1 MRSPMIVLLFLC
13 LGSGVLVAG
22 SAEAQ
27 TLSEAQELR
36 PDAALTAVRVSM
48 LTAQVFDLSTTT
60 YGIGAGVVT
69 EANPLMRWAADEP
82 IGLAAM
88 KLGSAAALD
97 WSVRTLAR
105 RGKRKTALM
114 LGIGLAA
121 STFVVSAH
129 NMREIRQAQQGRPPR

>member
-13 LGSGVLVAG
+13 LGAGVLAVDPV
-22 SAEAQ
+22 EAQ
-27 TLSEAQELR
+27 SLAETQDAR
-36 PDAALTAVRVSM
+36 PDTALTVVRASL
-48 LTAQVFDLSTTT
+48 LTSQVFDLSTTT

-97 WSVRTLAR
+97 WSVRTLAK
-105 RGKRKTALM
+105 RGKRKTALL

-121 STFVVSAH
+121 STFVVSMH
-129 NMREIRQAQQGRPPR
+129 NMREIREAQQGRPPR